1 MVLPLR
7 SFLLVVDG
15 ISCDV
20 EVVGGWRV
28 PGEGD
33 EPGGGDDGLQVG
45 GWAGHGVMSRQQV

>member
-7 SFLLVVDG
+7 SFLLIVDG

-20 EVVGGWRV
+20 EVVGGRLV

-33 EPGGGDDGLQVG
+33 EPGGGDDSLQVG
-45 GWAGHGVMSRQQV
+45 GGGGDRVVSRQQV

>member
-20 EVVGGWRV
+20 EVVGARLV

>member
-7 SFLLVVDG
+7 SFLLVVHG
-15 ISCDV
+15 ISCDL
-20 EVVGGWRV
+20 EVVGGRLV

-45 GWAGHGVMSRQQV
+45 GGGGDRVVSWQQV